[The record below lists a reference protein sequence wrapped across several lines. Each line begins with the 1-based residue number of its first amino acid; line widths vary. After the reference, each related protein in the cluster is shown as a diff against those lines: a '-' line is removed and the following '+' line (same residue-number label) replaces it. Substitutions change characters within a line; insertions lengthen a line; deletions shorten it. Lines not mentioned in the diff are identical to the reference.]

1 MKEFNTSTVVFSDE
15 QINILTAAINNTAA
29 DSKIYKRATIL
40 NALNNGTPIRVL
52 ADKFNL
58 STVTIYSLKNNFLA
72 CGEKALHDGKKSGRP
87 CKDQPFTTE
96 EAKELLK
103 SNPPHANKW
112 SWNMLA
118 EQLGTTK
125 YAVKKALRSEG
136 LSIHDQDRLL
146 EFDITGKNENI
157 EVYGC
162 FITKSQQ
169 VLILNESEAVAAEN
183 VLNITE
189 PTILV
194 TKNDKY
200 QIIEQKSNFNC
211 SVSLWSSLTCSS
223 GLFSVD
229 EQDLAELHEEEQKE
243 QETESDITNVNSDNT
258 EDNNS
263 FIPFF
268 KQHFADKKGLNLIII
283 ANGVAE
289 DDLQALGCRY
299 LVSQDINTWYVNVTK
314 SINTLSEFRVPNNH
328 LYDEV
333 KNIVNITE
341 KGDLQFCWYV
351 NQDKD
356 LKITPDEFN
365 NSRTCQVSSTYKI
378 DIYYNIDI
386 ENSLNSLK
394 ESKNNID
401 FSVNASNIESLIDDT
416 ESEIKKIIYHYTVN
430 SFQESCNDKDFRHIS
445 MQGIIGKINVLLPKK
460 ITLGLSSN
468 EFLWTSELL
477 MLFIDTI
484 SRSPYKNS
492 ISLINKLLHR
502 SASDALSYRTIN
514 DIITRLG
521 LMVRDI
527 YSKMVNKELE
537 KNGFDTETCTLNDGN
552 DTNNTE
558 SNVEDLEEFK
568 SHALKIIEDLIKNS
582 DISLDKEFML
592 KLLEKNP
599 NNAFYIC
606 FDTVYA
612 PHQNETRAVNGKI
625 GYKDSKF
632 VLHANAY
639 IYSKEG
645 MYVITADNVKELA
658 KLTLSYILSLTSMAQ
673 LKSRE
678 LVFMSDMGQD
688 IRSSVRDIFSKIPG
702 VRIVHILDWYH
713 LVRKINEYFS
723 MVFKGGKSNK
733 DLNHTIKKNIFN
745 HLWYG
750 DVAGAKRVI
759 EGIDPKQIKNKT
771 ELDRLL
777 SYLDN
782 RKEYICCYALRKKLG
797 LINSS
802 NRVESVNFWVVTKRQ
817 KHNGFSWC
825 NDGSHALASL
835 AALQL
840 NKKLKHFISYR
851 EVNLDPVQKEGQ
863 IWSVDKV
870 QKKYRECVQ

>member
-169 VLILNESEAVAAEN
+169 VLILNESEAVAAESA
-183 VLNITE
+183 LNITE

-477 MLFIDTI
+477 MLFII
-484 SRSPYKNS
+484 
-492 ISLINKLLHR
+492 
-502 SASDALSYRTIN
+502 
-514 DIITRLG
+514 
-521 LMVRDI
+521 
-527 YSKMVNKELE
+527 
-537 KNGFDTETCTLNDGN
+537 
-552 DTNNTE
+552 
-558 SNVEDLEEFK
+558 
-568 SHALKIIEDLIKNS
+568 
-582 DISLDKEFML
+582 
-592 KLLEKNP
+592 
-599 NNAFYIC
+599 
-606 FDTVYA
+606 
-612 PHQNETRAVNGKI
+612 
-625 GYKDSKF
+625 
-632 VLHANAY
+632 
-639 IYSKEG
+639 
-645 MYVITADNVKELA
+645 
-658 KLTLSYILSLTSMAQ
+658 
-673 LKSRE
+673 
-678 LVFMSDMGQD
+678 
-688 IRSSVRDIFSKIPG
+688 
-702 VRIVHILDWYH
+702 
-713 LVRKINEYFS
+713 
-723 MVFKGGKSNK
+723 
-733 DLNHTIKKNIFN
+733 
-745 HLWYG
+745 
-750 DVAGAKRVI
+750 
-759 EGIDPKQIKNKT
+759 
-771 ELDRLL
+771 
-777 SYLDN
+777 
-782 RKEYICCYALRKKLG
+782 
-797 LINSS
+797 
-802 NRVESVNFWVVTKRQ
+802 
-817 KHNGFSWC
+817 
-825 NDGSHALASL
+825 
-835 AALQL
+835 
-840 NKKLKHFISYR
+840 
-851 EVNLDPVQKEGQ
+851 
-863 IWSVDKV
+863 
-870 QKKYRECVQ
+870 